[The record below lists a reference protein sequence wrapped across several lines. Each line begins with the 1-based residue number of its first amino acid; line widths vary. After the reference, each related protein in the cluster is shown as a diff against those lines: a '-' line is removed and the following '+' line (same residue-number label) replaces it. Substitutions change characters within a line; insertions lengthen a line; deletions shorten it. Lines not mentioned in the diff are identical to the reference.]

1 MLSKI
6 ARSSRS
12 VAPLHL
18 RTITQRGF
26 RPAVLPSIESEVRK
40 DSRRK
45 SAGLNANA
53 LDAETLPAVEEPTK
67 IPRRMA
73 SSYPSAQT
81 SRASVGKAGGT
92 PTGILPGSN
101 AESTGRGQLE
111 DLLFGSETNQA
122 QTSGD
127 SSGQNVTQATGS
139 SQLLSSSEPDY
150 VIDPI
155 TNRKVYK
162 VETPTSLGDALATPA
177 IKSQFSGVE
186 STPKSD
192 PSPLVYSP
200 VFDPEFPIT
209 QQELQGYAEPSMDSD
224 PTGSDG
230 RPSGNVYWH
239 HANGVTTKG
248 YLNMSSSE
256 KYDDLSK
263 YKPVME
269 KAPATP
275 EDPTKEYQ
283 DLEEYQPVMTGG
295 TPVPE
300 NPSAEY
306 EDLDEYKPVLVE
318 RTPVAEDPSKEYT
331 DLDQYTP
338 VPDVKQTPN
347 PHEKE
352 VYKDLPGYSAAHPDV
367 EASPNPYEKEVYQD
381 LHLYASPFPDVD
393 VAPNPYEKEPYTDLH
408 LYQDGFAY
416 CEPDG
421 KPLAPNPFEKETYS
435 DLDTYYAFRYN
446 EPDGKPTESNQLEK
460 EKYTDLEDYSQGYRA
475 CEPNGRYALRDT
487 NVKMSEPD
495 LDQEAKALNLGYTE
509 PGSEGPISKV
519 ARAVSNMFMNNT
531 PQVYERSWGLTR
543 HGNLSNCKDFK
554 IISSPKLNRGPQ
566 LTGSKEEADEYGY
579 SLKPFGLETSYAD
592 ECNGRS
598 TWPIFT
604 RIYGTPEAD
613 PLPSLDAAK
622 SRDTANTMSSASS
635 SQSSSTSSS
644 SASSSPS
651 KPRRSSVY
659 TVYKVLAYDP
669 TTQIFEMAQTTST
682 VPDNTTGLPPAE
694 ALVRLAHP
702 IKFFP
707 YFAPLQAQ
715 GFEIVSGS
723 GDVLVF
729 RKSRQ
734 NTLVEEA
741 PFTQTPRINPID
753 MTGASS
759 MSSTA
764 TSFLSPTGFSR
775 YEPDPDPTNDQRPPP
790 PRRFQPGT
798 RQGAYTPQT
807 GEQFSSTWSQ
817 TNKPTKSAPRLAKK
831 VILGASSALGIAYAG
846 AVAAEFFKSDDGRGP
861 RRL

>member
-18 RTITQRGF
+18 RTIGQRGF

-45 SAGLNANA
+45 NAGLTANSLDTEA
-53 LDAETLPAVEEPTK
+53 LPVVEEPTK

-81 SRASVGKAGGT
+81 SRASVGKAAGT
-92 PTGILPGSN
+92 PSGILPGSN
-101 AESTGRGQLE
+101 TENTGRGHLE
-111 DLLFGSETNQA
+111 DLLFGSEANQA
-122 QTSGD
+122 KSSGD
-127 SSGQNVTQATGS
+127 SFAQNVTQTTVS
-139 SQLLSSSEPDY
+139 SQLLPPSETDY

-209 QQELQGYAEPSMDSD
+209 EQELQGYAEPRMDSN

-275 EDPTKEYQ
+275 EDPTKEYE
-283 DLEEYQPVMTGG
+283 DLDEYQPVMTRR
-295 TPVPE
+295 TPVPG

-352 VYKDLPGYSAAHPDV
+352 VYKDLPGYSVAHPDV
-367 EASPNPYEKEVYQD
+367 ETSPNPYEKEVYQD
-381 LHLYASPFPDVD
+381 LHLYAAPFPDVD
-393 VAPNPYEKEPYTDLH
+393 VAPNPYEKEVYTDLH
-408 LYQDGFAY
+408 LYQDGVAY

-421 KPLAPNPFEKETYS
+421 KPLAPSPFEKETYS

-446 EPDGKPTESNQLEK
+446 EPDGKPTEANQLEK
-460 EKYTDLEDYSQGYRA
+460 EKYTDLDDYSQGYRA
-475 CEPNGRYALRDT
+475 CEPDGRYSLRDT

-495 LDQEAKALNLGYTE
+495 LDQEVKAMNLGYTE

-543 HGNLSNCKDFK
+543 HGNLSNCKDSK

-566 LTGSKEEADEYGY
+566 LTGSKEADEYGY
-579 SLKPFGLETSYAD
+579 SLKPLGLEISYAD

-598 TWPIFT
+598 TWPTFT
-604 RIYGTPEAD
+604 RIYGAPGAA
-613 PLPSLDAAK
+613 PLTSSDAAK
-622 SRDTANTMSSASS
+622 SRDPANAISPASS

-644 SASSSPS
+644 SNSSSHS
-651 KPRRSSVY
+651 KPSCSSMY
-659 TVYKVLAYDP
+659 TIYKVLAYDS
-669 TTQIFEMAQTTST
+669 TTQTVEMAQTTST
-682 VPDNTTGLPPAE
+682 VPDNTTGLAPAE
-694 ALVRLAHP
+694 ALVQLAHP
-702 IKFFP
+702 TKFFP

-723 GDVLVF
+723 SDVLVF

-734 NTLVEEA
+734 TTLVEEV

-759 MSSTA
+759 VSSAATA
-764 TSFLSPTGFSR
+764 FLSPTGFSR
-775 YEPDPDPTNDQRPPP
+775 YEPDPDPTNDSRPPP
-790 PRRFQPGT
+790 PRRFQAGT
-798 RQGAYTPQT
+798 RQGVSTAKTE
-807 GEQFSSTWSQ
+807 EQFSSTWSEV
-817 TNKPTKSAPRLAKK
+817 NKSTKSPPRVAKK
-831 VILGASSALGIAYAG
+831 VILGASSALGVAYAV
-846 AVAAEFFKSDDGRGP
+846 AVVAEFFKYDDGRP

>member
-45 SAGLNANA
+45 ISGLNTNS
-53 LDAETLPAVEEPTK
+53 LDAEAVPVVEEPTK
-67 IPRRMA
+67 VPRRMA

-81 SRASVGKAGGT
+81 SRASVTKAVGP

-101 AESTGRGQLE
+101 TENTGRGHLE
-111 DLLFGSETNQA
+111 DFLFGSETNQA
-122 QTSGD
+122 QSLGD
-127 SSGQNVTQATGS
+127 SSAQNPTQATVS
-139 SQLLSSSEPDY
+139 SQLLPSSETDY

-162 VETPTSLGDALATPA
+162 VETPTALGDALATPA

-209 QQELQGYAEPSMDSD
+209 QQELQGYAQPRMDSD

-230 RPSGNVYWH
+230 RRSGNVYWH

-248 YLNMSSSE
+248 YLNMSNSE

-269 KAPATP
+269 KAPITP
-275 EDPTKEYQ
+275 KDPTEEYQ
-283 DLEEYQPVMTGG
+283 DLEQYQPVMTGR
-295 TPVPE
+295 TPVTE

-306 EDLDEYKPVLVE
+306 EDLDKYKPVLVE

-367 EASPNPYEKEVYQD
+367 ETSPNPYEKEAYLD
-381 LHLYASPFPDVD
+381 LHLYAMAFPDVD
-393 VAPNPYEKEPYTDLH
+393 VAPNPYEKEVYTDLH
-408 LYQDGFAY
+408 LYQGGFAY

-421 KPLAPNPFEKETYS
+421 KPLAPNPCEKEAYS

-446 EPDGKPTESNQLEK
+446 EPDGKPTEANQMEK
-460 EKYTDLEDYSQGYRA
+460 EKYTDLEHYSQGYRA
-475 CEPNGRYALRDT
+475 SEPDGRYALRDT
-487 NVKMSEPD
+487 NVKMSESD
-495 LDQEAKALNLGYTE
+495 LDRETKALNIGYTE

-519 ARAVSNMFMNNT
+519 ARAVSNMFVNNT

-543 HGNLSNCKDFK
+543 DGNLSNCKDFK

-579 SLKPFGLETSYAD
+579 TLKPLGLETSYAD

-598 TWPIFT
+598 TWPTFT
-604 RIYGTPEAD
+604 RIYGIPDGVPPPA
-613 PLPSLDAAK
+613 SDAAK
-622 SRDTANTMSSASS
+622 SRDLFNAMPSASS
-635 SQSSSTSSS
+635 PQPSSTTS
-644 SASSSPS
+644 SAAPSSDSNPTC
-651 KPRRSSVY
+651 SSVC
-659 TVYKVLAYDP
+659 TTYKVLAYDP
-669 TTQIFEMAQTTST
+669 TTQTVEMAQTTST
-682 VPDNTTGLPPAE
+682 VSDNTTGLPPSE

-702 IKFFP
+702 TKFFP
-707 YFAPLQAQ
+707 YFAPLQDQ

-723 GDVLVF
+723 GDLLVF

-734 NTLVEEA
+734 TTLVEEV
-741 PFTQTPRINPID
+741 PFTQTPRVNPID
-753 MTGASS
+753 MTGASTV
-759 MSSTA
+759 SSAATA
-764 TSFLSPTGFSR
+764 FLSPTGFSR
-775 YEPDPDPTNDQRPPP
+775 YEPDPDPINDQRPPP
-790 PRRFQPGT
+790 PRRFQPGIG
-798 RQGAYTPQT
+798 QGATT
-807 GEQFSSTWSQ
+807 VHTAEHFSSTWSE
-817 TNKPTKSAPRLAKK
+817 TNKSTKSSRHITKK
-831 VILGASSALGIAYAG
+831 IIVGASSALGIAYAV
-846 AVAAEFFKSDDGRGP
+846 AVVGEFFKSNDGRGP
-861 RRL
+861 KRL

>member
-45 SAGLNANA
+45 SGGLNANS
-53 LDAETLPAVEEPTK
+53 LEAETLPVAEEPIK

-73 SSYPSAQT
+73 SSYRSAQT
-81 SRASVGKAGGT
+81 SQSSVGKAVGT
-92 PTGILPGSN
+92 TTGILPGSN
-101 AESTGRGQLE
+101 AENARRGHLE
-111 DLLFGSETNQA
+111 DILFGSETNQA
-122 QTSGD
+122 QSSAD
-127 SSGQNVTQATGS
+127 SSVQNGTQATVS
-139 SQLLSSSEPDY
+139 SQLLPSSETDY

-186 STPKSD
+186 STLKSG

-209 QQELQGYAEPSMDSD
+209 QQELQGYAKPRMDPN

-230 RPSGNVYWH
+230 RTSGTVYWH

-248 YLNMSSSE
+248 YLNMSKSE
-256 KYDDLSK
+256 KYDDLAK

-269 KAPATP
+269 KEPATP
-275 EDPTKEYQ
+275 EDPAKEYQ
-283 DLEEYQPVMTGG
+283 DLEEYQPVMTGR

-306 EDLDEYKPVLVE
+306 DDLDEYKPVLVE
-318 RTPVAEDPSKEYT
+318 RTPVAKDPSNEYT

-367 EASPNPYEKEVYQD
+367 ETSPNPYEKEVYQD
-381 LHLYASPFPDVD
+381 LHLYAAAFPDVD
-393 VAPNPYEKEPYTDLH
+393 VAPNPYEKEVYTDLH

-421 KPLAPNPFEKETYS
+421 KPLATNPFEKEIYS

-446 EPDGKPTESNQLEK
+446 EPDGKPTGANQYEK
-460 EKYTDLEDYSQGYRA
+460 EEYIDLEAYSQGYRA
-475 CEPNGRYALRDT
+475 CEPDGRYALRDT

-495 LDQEAKALNLGYTE
+495 IDQEAKALNLGYTE
-509 PGSEGPISKV
+509 PGSEGPINKV
-519 ARAVSNMFMNNT
+519 ARAVSNMFIDNT
-531 PQVYERSWGLTR
+531 PRVYERSWGVTR
-543 HGNLSNCKDFK
+543 HGNLSNCKDSK

-566 LTGSKEEADEYGY
+566 LTGSNEEADEYGY

-598 TWPIFT
+598 TWPTFT
-604 RIYGTPEAD
+604 RIYGTPEAA
-613 PLPSLDAAK
+613 PLPSLDSAK
-622 SRDTANTMSSASS
+622 SRDSVNAMSSASS
-635 SQSSSTSSS
+635 SQSSSTPSS
-644 SASSSPS
+644 SASPS
-651 KPRRSSVY
+651 HSNPNSSVY

-669 TTQIFEMAQTTST
+669 TTQTVEMAQTTST

-734 NTLVEEA
+734 TTLVEEA
-741 PFTQTPRINPID
+741 PFTQIPRINPID

-759 MSSTA
+759 VSSAATA
-764 TSFLSPTGFSR
+764 FLSPTGFSR

-790 PRRFQPGT
+790 PLRFQPRT
-798 RQGAYTPQT
+798 RQGASTARA
-807 GEQFSSTWSQ
+807 GEKFSSNWSDA
-817 TNKPTKSAPRLAKK
+817 NKSTKSTSRVAKK
-831 VILGASSALGIAYAG
+831 VIVGASSALGITY
-846 AVAAEFFKSDDGRGP
+846 AVAVVAEFFKSDDGGGP